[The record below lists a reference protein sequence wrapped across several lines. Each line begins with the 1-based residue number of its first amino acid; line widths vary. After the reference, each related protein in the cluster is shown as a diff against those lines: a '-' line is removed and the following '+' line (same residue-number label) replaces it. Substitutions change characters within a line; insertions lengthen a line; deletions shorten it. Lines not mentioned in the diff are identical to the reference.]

1 MSVAQPGS
9 KVARYFGMARQVL
22 GQGQAFEAQ
31 GDLDRVRM
39 HACSDHVNNRC
50 KADMMDMLPT
60 AGCVLI
66 DATRP
71 YLTTFP
77 TQTQPNT
84 TSNPPNSEQA
94 YIFYKRFLRLSLDC
108 IPAHPEYRHAGAD
121 KAWLAT
127 ERRTALAALEKVS
140 AALDREFG
148 GPADVVVAPAPATAA
163 APPSQ
168 SKEAPKPGAAAA
180 SGNVEADLER
190 RLRALRGGD
199 GGAGASATRLLVS
212 SPLLDDE
219 EEDGGTQAPSTI
231 TMPEPSAPPLF
242 DDGPLLAAG
251 TEQSSSN
258 PAAVVDFDTAFRALR
273 ASEDDGAGKGG
284 GGLKYYPAL
293 PASPAPAPAK
303 PPPAAVGG
311 VGGRFAARGQLRP
324 LVLASGLIG
333 KFLEIAEPNS
343 RKVRQSGRKEG

>member
-1 MSVAQPGS
+1 MPVAQPGS

-39 HACSDHVNNRC
+39 HACSDHVNNRL

-60 AGCVLI
+60 AGLPLL
-66 DATRP
+66 DATQP

-77 TQTQPNT
+77 TQNPTQPPT
-84 TSNPPNSEQA
+84 PQQA
-94 YIFYKRFLRLSLDC
+94 YIFYKRFLRLALDC

-168 SKEAPKPGAAAA
+168 WKEAPKPGAAAT
-180 SGNVEADLER
+180 SGGAEADLER

-212 SPLLDDE
+212 SPLLEDE

-231 TMPEPSAPPLF
+231 TVPEPSAPPLF

-258 PAAVVDFDTAFRALR
+258 PAAVVDFDTAFKALR
-273 ASEDDGAGKGG
+273 VSEDDGAGKAGG

-311 VGGRFAARGQLRP
+311 DGGRFAARGQLRP

-343 RKVRQSGRKEG
+343 RKVRQSGRMDVV